1 MNTLVHH
8 LNLVKPSSPFDQ
20 APRIEILCGAVNP
33 SASRRVKGDERLLG
47 SSDFVERVLEL
58 AEEGMEKEAKYQ
70 ARGLDIESLLRRTV
84 AY

>member
-1 MNTLVHH
+1 MNALVHH

-47 SSDFVERVLEL
+47 SSDFVERVLESWPKK
-58 AEEGMEKEAKYQ
+58 GW
-70 ARGLDIESLLRRTV
+70 RRRPSIRHG
-84 AY
+84 ASI